1 MHKCYINSIASI
13 HPELGDAP
21 FVNAC
26 EPDYK
31 EIITNAGQRRRM
43 SRIIKMG
50 VSAALTSLQGY
61 TSSQIDAIITAT
73 GLGCL
78 SDTEKFMTSLI
89 DSEER
94 LLNPTPFIQSTPNT
108 IGGQIAL
115 LCQINAYN
123 VTYTHR
129 GFSFE
134 TALIDAMMRIDEG
147 NNNVL
152 VGAMDEI
159 TEVSYAI
166 QKRMGLLKN
175 IKAGEGAHFF
185 VLANHPTDDT
195 FAQLVGV
202 DTFGA
207 PKDSD
212 ALKYRIKS
220 FLGSMHKDVE
230 DIGCIMTGKNGHLV
244 HDRIYED
251 IESTLFP
258 NALHSVFKDI
268 CGEYQTASAYA
279 FWKASV
285 LMKERS
291 NLNNVLIYNHYNNI
305 NHSLILI
312 SR

>member
-13 HPELGDAP
+13 HPEPEDAF
-21 FVNAC
+21 FVKAC

-31 EIITNAGQRRRM
+31 EIIVNAGQRRRM

-115 LCQINAYN
+115 ICQVNAYN
-123 VTYTHR
+123 VTYSHR

-134 TALIDAMMRIDEG
+134 SALIDAMMCIEEG
-147 NNNVL
+147 KHTVL

-159 TEVSYAI
+159 TQASYAI
-166 QKRMGLLKN
+166 QKRMGLLNN

-185 VLANHPTDDT
+185 VLGSHPTEDT

-202 DTFGA
+202 ETFGTPDSSDILKHRINRFLNSMNVEA
-207 PKDSD
+207 KDIS
-212 ALKYRIKS
+212 
-220 FLGSMHKDVE
+220 
-230 DIGCIMTGKNGHLV
+230 CIMVGKNGHRA
-244 HDRIYED
+244 HDMIYQE
-251 IESTLFP
+251 IESALFP
-258 NALHSVFKDI
+258 NAVHSMFKDI

-279 FWKASV
+279 FWKASA
-285 LMKERS
+285 LLKECS
-291 NLNNVLIYNHYNNI
+291 NVNNVLIYNHYNNI
-305 NHSLILI
+305 NHSLILLG
-312 SR
+312 R